1 MWDRL
6 HLKGEGW
13 LKHTV
18 RSVKFTVLLLLSGMA
33 MAVHALVPFLQQ
45 PKFLRARSVADYLH
59 KEMDK
64 RE

>member
-6 HLKGEGW
+6 HLKVEGW
-13 LKHTV
+13 FKHTV

-33 MAVHALVPFLQQ
+33 MAVHTLVPFLQQ
-45 PKFLRARSVADYLH
+45 PKFLRASNLADYLL